1 MKKILGI
8 VLVLVGGWLVYTGY
22 HRAESIAGKTES
34 GLVDLKNE
42 IDGKT
47 RVADHVWYYVGG
59 AVLIIGGG
67 WLVIRKS

>member
-8 VLVLVGGWLVYTGY
+8 VLILVGGWLVYTGY
-22 HRAESIAGKTES
+22 NRAESIAGKTEA

-47 RVADHVWYYVGG
+47 RVADHVWFYIGGGVLIVVGG
-59 AVLIIGGG
+59 AIVL
-67 WLVIRKS
+67 RKS